1 MTINAATPFSTGFQR
16 DGGMANPD
24 EAAHLLYV
32 KQLQQHGHPA
42 VFHKDSPDY
51 EALQPPLYYAICLP
65 FASGNKVGDEAVAKN
80 VRIVSLFFGAVIIVL
95 TFFAF
100 VALFPE
106 DRIGG
111 LLASAFVAF
120 LPMALSLCASVG
132 NDTLTNLVIVASFLS
147 TFCILRHVDT
157 WSPTQIVGSLCALGV
172 LLGAGMWVK
181 TSTLLFWPALIAM
194 VAVVG
199 TKKHV
204 ICRPLAMGCALSLLI
219 AAVISAP
226 WLVRNVALYGDPL
239 AEQAFVEGLK
249 DRNFSIDTM
258 IHLLGPWGF
267 LLTEFSWTF
276 DSFWGVFDSMTLF
289 LPKWAYLTAFA
300 ASTLALIG
308 LVKTLRASKLDIV
321 QQSAFCGFGV
331 LTFLTTMSFIQY
343 NTHFFQAQGR
353 YFFPALL
360 PFAVCWSVGLRR
372 VMPQKYADVIA
383 GAVSVGLFA
392 LMDALAVAAI
402 GGRFHGA

>member
-1 MTINAATPFSTGFQR
+1 
-16 DGGMANPD
+16 
-24 EAAHLLYV
+24 
-32 KQLQQHGHPA
+32 
-42 VFHKDSPDY
+42 
-51 EALQPPLYYAICLP
+51 
-65 FASGNKVGDEAVAKN
+65 
-80 VRIVSLFFGAVIIVL
+80 
-95 TFFAF
+95 
-100 VALFPE
+100 
-106 DRIGG
+106 
-111 LLASAFVAF
+111 
-120 LPMALSLCASVG
+120 
-132 NDTLTNLVIVASFLS
+132 
-147 TFCILRHVDT
+147 
-157 WSPTQIVGSLCALGV
+157 
-172 LLGAGMWVK
+172 
-181 TSTLLFWPALIAM
+181 
-194 VAVVG
+194 
-199 TKKHV
+199 
-204 ICRPLAMGCALSLLI
+204 LSLLI